1 MNANELKSTL
11 QSLRTALAANTQIDV
26 ETVALLQLLDR
37 DIHATLGEGEG
48 DVHAPADLS
57 ERAQMLAA
65 RFAAEHPQL
74 EASLRAVAEALG
86 KMGI

>member
-11 QSLRTALAANTQIDV
+11 KSLHAALSANAKIDV
-26 ETVALLQLLDR
+26 ETIALLQLLDR
-37 DIHATLGEGEG
+37 DIHVMLGEGTG
-48 DVHAPADLS
+48 TVQPASDLS

-74 EASLRAVAEALG
+74 EATLRAIAEALE

>member
-1 MNANELKSTL
+1 MDANELKSAL
-11 QSLRTALAANTQIDV
+11 KSLHAALASNTQTDV

-37 DIHATLGEGEG
+37 DIHTLLAQGEGQTQN
-48 DVHAPADLS
+48 PADLS

-65 RFAAEHPQL
+65 RFAAEHPYL
-74 EASLRAVAEALG
+74 EAGLRSVAEALG